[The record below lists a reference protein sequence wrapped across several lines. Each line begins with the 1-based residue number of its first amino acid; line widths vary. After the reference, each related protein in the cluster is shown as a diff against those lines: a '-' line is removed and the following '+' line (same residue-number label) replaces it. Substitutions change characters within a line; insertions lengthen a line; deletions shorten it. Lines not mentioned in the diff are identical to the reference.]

1 MRRDAYVFVDGN
13 NLMGSRPDGWWRD
26 RAAAE
31 RRLVEQ
37 LTSVALDL
45 GGQWTVVFDGA
56 PPGGEL
62 TPSAQVLSV
71 EYAARRGPDA
81 ADDHIVGLLAS
92 LPDGSDALVYTSD
105 RRLRERASALAARVE
120 GASALLREI
129 DGSGDRWRKEAR

>member
-1 MRRDAYVFVDGN
+1 MRPGAHVFVDGN

-37 LTSVALDL
+37 LASVALDL

-56 PPGGEL
+56 PPRGEI
-62 TPSAQVLSV
+62 THAAHALSV
-71 EYAARRGPDA
+71 EYAQRRGPDA

-92 LPDGSDALVYTSD
+92 LPNGADAVVYTSD
-105 RRLRERASALAARVE
+105 RRLRERASALAARVK
-120 GASALLREI
+120 GVSALLREI
-129 DGSGDRWRKEAR
+129 DGGGERRREEPQ